1 MNWAHLAEASW
12 ISHASGC
19 RRSRLEVWPT
29 EERPGFNQ
37 ESGPFVMFFITK
49 SDATELQLL
58 KSCWKR
64 LCISLRF
71 YAPFYWAT
79 ETELAVKFLFGSFI
93 SMIPSPEKPS
103 TTSAKST
110 IKYHIRKVFALQQRF
125 RVGEEHFK
133 IIQIIKTL
141 GDTKTVKIKKTM
153 LVTIQKH
160 QKPKT
165 WGDLQ
170 HESQ

>member
-1 MNWAHLAEASW
+1 MDLSRIRMQEKSSGSMAYWRKARIQPGKWSFRHVFYHQVGCNWIWRAAE
-12 ISHASGC
+12 
-19 RRSRLEVWPT
+19 E
-29 EERPGFNQ
+29 
-37 ESGPFVMFFITK
+37 
-49 SDATELQLL
+49 LL

-93 SMIPSPEKPS
+93 SMIPSPGKPS

-110 IKYHIRKVFALQQRF
+110 IEYHIRKVFALQQSF

-133 IIQIIKTL
+133 IIQMKNFWEIRKL
-141 GDTKTVKIKKTM
+141 SKSKNDARYD
-153 LVTIQKH
+153 
-160 QKPKT
+160 PKT
-165 WGDLQ
+165 KRGDLQ